1 MELSPLA
8 SDAGLWSILPPVLA
22 ILLALLTKEVVFSL
36 FVGVLAGIGIYAVQ
50 APLAAAQVP
59 VAIVSLVRGAIGD
72 GEHLSV
78 LVFAFFMGPLIA
90 VMTRAGGAQAFGK
103 WAVRNLKSAVGA
115 RLATVV
121 FGLLFFVD
129 DYFNCLTIGNVMRPV
144 TDKFGISREKLAYF
158 VDATAAPVCIIA
170 PVTTWA
176 AYIVSIYADN
186 VPGVPGMTAFLRA
199 IPFNLY
205 SILSIAMVLWLA
217 VRPRGDFGPM
227 AAAEERAR
235 AGDPVGAAALEV
247 REEALDP
254 SVVSA
259 RGSVRDLVVPVV
271 VLVASGI
278 ALMLFL
284 GGYWDAP
291 AEGAAPVGVFD
302 AIGDTQ
308 AALAFA
314 TASFLGLVAAFALYV
329 PRRVLSYREFFACV
343 PAGIRMMV
351 SALII
356 LALAWTLSGICNRLL
371 GIDDFLSDAVKRG
384 ADAGVL
390 PLWILPAALFL
401 LAAAIAFST
410 GTSWGTFGILIPIA
424 VAVCNKVD
432 PSLNALV
439 LSSILSGSV
448 MGDHCSPISDTTILS
463 STGSQCRHIDHVRTQ
478 LPYALLVG
486 AVSAAGYVVAGL
498 SRSLSYWASAV
509 LTLSVSAVLLFAAL
523 LAIPARKRASA
534 RDTDYSTSSRLRS
547 ASPKA

>member
-8 SDAGLWSILPPVLA
+8 SGAGLWSVLPPLLA
-22 ILLALLTKEVVFSL
+22 IVLALLTKEVVFSL
-36 FVGVLAGIGIYAVQ
+36 SMGILAGAGIYAAA
-50 APLAAAQVP
+50 APLAPHQVP
-59 VAIVSLVRGAIGD
+59 VAIASLVTQSIGD
-72 GEHLSV
+72 GDHLPV

-90 VMTRAGGAQAFGK
+90 AMTRAGGAQAFGA
-103 WAVRNLKSAVGA
+103 WAVRNLRTAVGA
-115 RLATVV
+115 QLATVV

-144 TDKFGISREKLAYF
+144 TDKMRISREKLAYF
-158 VDATAAPVCIIA
+158 VDATAAPICIIA
-170 PVTTWA
+170 PISTWA

-186 VPGVPGMTAFLRA
+186 VAGVPGMAAFLRA

-205 SILSIAMVLWLA
+205 SILSILMVLWLA
-217 VRPRGDFGPM
+217 VRRGGDFGPM
-227 AAAEERAR
+227 AAAEARAR
-235 AGDPVGAAALEV
+235 AGDPAGPAAAEA
-247 REEALDP
+247 RDEALDP

-259 RGSVRDLVVPVV
+259 RGRVWDLAVPVV

-278 ALMLFL
+278 ALMLYL
-284 GGYWDAP
+284 GGYWAAP
-291 AEGAAPVGVFD
+291 AEGAAPATVFS

-329 PRRVLSYREFFACV
+329 PRRVVSYREFFACI

-356 LALAWTLSGICNRLL
+356 LVLAWTLSTICNKLL
-371 GIDDFLSDAVKRG
+371 GIDSFIAGSVDRAAR
-384 ADAGVL
+384 AGVL
-390 PLWILPAALFL
+390 PLAVLPAALFL
-401 LAAAIAFST
+401 LAAVIAFST

-424 VAVCNKVD
+424 IAVCDKVD

-463 STGSQCRHIDHVRTQ
+463 STGAQCRHIDHVRTQ

-486 AVSAAGYVVAGL
+486 AVSAVGYVVAGL
-498 SRSLSYWASAV
+498 SRSLPYAASAG
-509 LTLSVSAVLLFAAL
+509 LTLAISAALLVAAL
-523 LAIPARKRASA
+523 LAIPRLGRRA
-534 RDTDYSTSSRLRS
+534 
-547 ASPKA
+547 

>member
-1 MELSPLA
+1 MDLSPLA
-8 SDAGLWSILPPVLA
+8 SNAGIWSVLPPLLA
-22 ILLALLTKEVVFSL
+22 IVMALVTKEVVFSL
-36 FVGVLAGIGIYAVQ
+36 FLGILAGLGIYAAE
-50 APLAAAQVP
+50 APLPAQQFP
-59 VAIVSLVRGAIGD
+59 VALVSLVRGSIGD

-90 VMTRAGGAQAFGK
+90 VMTRSGGAQAFGR

-115 RLATVV
+115 QLATVV

-144 TDKFGISREKLAYF
+144 TDKFRISREKLAYY
-158 VDATAAPVCIIA
+158 VDATAAPICIVA
-170 PVTTWA
+170 PITTWA

-217 VRPRGDFGPM
+217 VRRNGDFGPM
-227 AAAEERAR
+227 AEAEARAR
-235 AGDPVGAAALEV
+235 AGDPAGAAAAES
-247 REEALDP
+247 RDEALDP
-254 SVVSA
+254 SVVSP
-259 RGSVRDLVVPVV
+259 RGRVWDLALPVV
-271 VLVASGI
+271 VLVVSGI
-278 ALMLFL
+278 ALMLYL
-284 GGYWDAP
+284 GGYWSAP
-291 AEGAAPVGVFD
+291 AEGAAPVTVFA

-314 TASFLGLVAAFALYV
+314 TASFLGLVAAFALYI
-329 PRRVLSYREFFACV
+329 PRRVVSYREFFACI

-356 LALAWTLSGICNRLL
+356 LALAWTLSTICNKLL
-371 GIDDFLSDAVKRG
+371 GIDAFLSDMVKRG

-390 PLWILPAALFL
+390 PLSILPAAMFL
-401 LAAAIAFST
+401 LASVIAFST

-478 LPYALLVG
+478 LPYALTVG
-486 AVSAAGYVVAGL
+486 AASAAGYVVAGL
-498 SRSLSYWASAV
+498 SRALPYGASAAV
-509 LTLSVSAVLLFAAL
+509 TLAFSAALLVAAL
-523 LAIPARKRASA
+523 LALP
-534 RDTDYSTSSRLRS
+534 RLFPGRRQ
-547 ASPKA
+547 AAGGTP

>member
-1 MELSPLA
+1 MELSPLVE
-8 SDAGLWSILPPVLA
+8 DAGLWTILPPLLA
-22 ILLALLTKEVVFSL
+22 IVLALLTKEVVFSL
-36 FVGVLAGIGIYAVQ
+36 FLGILAGLGIYAVQ
-50 APLAAAQVP
+50 APLPIHQFP
-59 VAIVSLVRGAIGD
+59 VALVSLVRGSIGD

-103 WAVRNLKSAVGA
+103 WAVKNLKSAAGA
-115 RLATVV
+115 QVATVV

-144 TDKFGISREKLAYF
+144 TDKFRISREKLAYF
-158 VDATAAPVCIIA
+158 VDATAAPICVIA
-170 PVTTWA
+170 PITTWA

-205 SILSIAMVLWLA
+205 SILSVVMVLWLA
-217 VRPRGDFGPM
+217 LRRGGDYGPM
-227 AAAEERAR
+227 AAAEARAR
-235 AGDPVGAAALEV
+235 AGDPVGAAASDTHD
-247 REEALDP
+247 EALDP
-254 SVVSA
+254 AVVSN
-259 RGSVRDLVVPVV
+259 RGSVIDLVVPVV
-271 VLVASGI
+271 VLVVSGI
-278 ALMLFL
+278 ALMLYL
-284 GGYWDAP
+284 GGYWSVP
-291 AEGAAPVGVFD
+291 AEGEKPVTVFA

-314 TASFLGLVAAFALYV
+314 TACLIGLAVAFVLTI
-329 PRRVLSYREFFACV
+329 PRRVLSYREFFECI

-356 LALAWTLSGICNRLL
+356 LALAWTLSAICNSLL
-371 GIDDFLSDAVKRG
+371 GIDDFISDAVKRG

-390 PLWILPAALFL
+390 PLSMLPAALFL
-401 LAAAIAFST
+401 LASVIAFST

-478 LPYALLVG
+478 LPYALTVG
-486 AVSAAGYVVAGL
+486 AVSAVGYIVAGL
-498 SRSLSYWASAV
+498 TRTVAYG
-509 LTLSVSAVLLFAAL
+509 VSAAVTLAVSTALLVAAL
-523 LAIPARKRASA
+523 IVLPRIFPSGAK
-534 RDTDYSTSSRLRS
+534 
-547 ASPKA
+547 

>member
-1 MELSPLA
+1 MDILPLPEG
-8 SDAGLWSILPPVLA
+8 AGLLSIIPPILAIVLA
-22 ILLALLTKEVVFSL
+22 LITKEVVFSL
-36 FVGVLAGIGIYAVQ
+36 FMGILSGMAIYAFA
-50 APLAAAQVP
+50 APMAFYQVP
-59 VAIVSLVRGAIGD
+59 VAIVSLVRGSIGD

-90 VMTRAGGAQAFGK
+90 VMTRSGGANAFGR
-103 WAVRNLKSAVGA
+103 WATTHLKSAVGA
-115 RLATVV
+115 QVATVV

-144 TDKFGISREKLAYF
+144 TDKFRISREKLAYF
-158 VDATAAPVCIIA
+158 VDATAAPICIIA
-170 PVTTWA
+170 PITTWA

-186 VPGVPGMTAFLRA
+186 VSGVSGMTAFLRA

-205 SILSIAMVLWLA
+205 SILSIVMVLWLA
-217 VRPRGDFGPM
+217 VRRSGDFGPM
-227 AAAEERAR
+227 AAAEARAR
-235 AGDPVGAAALEV
+235 AGDPVGAAASEV

-254 SVVSA
+254 TVVSP
-259 RGSVRDLVVPVV
+259 RGRVWDIAVPVV
-271 VLVASGI
+271 ALVAGGI

-284 GGYWDAP
+284 GNYWAPP
-291 AEGAAPVGVFD
+291 AEGAAPASGFKAVFA

-314 TASFLGLVAAFALYV
+314 TASFLGLLVAFILYI
-329 PRRVLSYREFFACV
+329 PRRVLSYQEFFACV

-351 SALII
+351 SSLII
-356 LALAWTLSGICNRLL
+356 LALAWTLSAICNKLL
-371 GIDDFLSDAVKRG
+371 GIDDFISGIVKQG
-384 ADAGVL
+384 ADSGIL
-390 PLWILPAALFL
+390 PIFILPAALFVISSV
-401 LAAAIAFST
+401 IAFST

-478 LPYALLVG
+478 LPYAVLVG
-486 AVSAAGYVVAGL
+486 AVSAVGYVVAGL
-498 SRSLSYWASAV
+498 TRTLSYGASAL
-509 LTLSVSAVLLFAAL
+509 LTLAVSTALLVAAL
-523 LAIPARKRASA
+523 VVLPPLL
-534 RDTDYSTSSRLRS
+534 SRRQ
-547 ASPKA
+547 

>member
-1 MELSPLA
+1 MDLTPLV
-8 SDAGLWSILPPVLA
+8 SDARLWSIVPPLLA
-22 ILLALLTKEVVFSL
+22 IILALLTKEVIFSL
-36 FVGVLAGIGIYAVQ
+36 FMGILAGIGIYAVQ
-50 APLAAAQVP
+50 APLPAHQIP
-59 VAIVSLVRGAIGD
+59 IAIVSLVRGSIGD

-78 LVFAFFMGPLIA
+78 LIFAFFMGPLIA
-90 VMTRAGGAQAFGK
+90 VMTRSGGAQAFGR
-103 WAVRNLKSAVGA
+103 WAVRSLKSAVGA
-115 RLATVV
+115 QLATVV

-144 TDKFGISREKLAYF
+144 TDKFRISREKLAYY
-158 VDATAAPVCIIA
+158 VDAAAAPICIIA
-170 PVTTWA
+170 PITTWA

-186 VPGVPGMTAFLRA
+186 VQGVPGMTAFLRA

-205 SILSIAMVLWLA
+205 SILSIVMVLWLA
-217 VRPRGDFGPM
+217 VRRNGDFGPM
-227 AAAEERAR
+227 AEAEARAR
-235 AGDPVGAAALEV
+235 AGDPAGAAAAESHD
-247 REEALDP
+247 EALDP
-254 SVVSA
+254 SVVSP
-259 RGSVRDLVVPVV
+259 RGSVWDLAIPVV

-278 ALMLFL
+278 ALMLYL
-284 GGYWDAP
+284 GGYWATPEPGKD
-291 AEGAAPVGVFD
+291 PVTVFG

-314 TASFLGLVAAFALYV
+314 TASFLGLVAAFVLYI
-329 PRRVLSYREFFACV
+329 PRRVVSYREFFACV

-356 LALAWTLSGICNRLL
+356 LALAWTLSSICNKLL
-371 GIDDFLSDAVKRG
+371 GIDDFISDIVKRG

-401 LAAAIAFST
+401 LASVIAFST

-424 VAVCNKVD
+424 IAVCNKVD

-486 AVSAAGYVVAGL
+486 AVSAVGYIVAGL
-498 SRSLSYWASAV
+498 TRGLSYGASAGV
-509 LTLSVSAVLLFAAL
+509 TLLVSAILLIVAL
-523 LAIPARKRASA
+523 LVIPKIRPPRGA
-534 RDTDYSTSSRLRS
+534 
-547 ASPKA
+547 

>member
-1 MELSPLA
+1 MNLEPLA
-8 SDAGLWSILPPVLA
+8 SGAGLWSVLPPLLA
-22 ILLALLTKEVVFSL
+22 IALALVTKEVIFSL
-36 FVGVLAGIGIYAVQ
+36 FMGMLAGLGIYAVQ
-50 APLAAAQVP
+50 ASLAVQQLP
-59 VAIVSLVRGAIGD
+59 VALVSLVRGSIGD

-78 LVFAFFMGPLIA
+78 LIFAFFMGPLIA
-90 VMTRAGGAQAFGK
+90 VMTRSGGAQAFGR
-103 WAVRNLKSAVGA
+103 WATTRLKSAIGA
-115 RLATVV
+115 QLATVI

-144 TDKFGISREKLAYF
+144 TDKFKISREKLAYF
-158 VDATAAPVCIIA
+158 VDATAAPICVIA
-170 PVTTWA
+170 PITTWA

-186 VPGVPGMTAFLRA
+186 VSGVPGMTAFLRA

-205 SILSIAMVLWLA
+205 SILSVIMVIWLA
-217 VRPRGDFGPM
+217 ARRDGDFGPM
-227 AAAEERAR
+227 AAAEARAR
-235 AGDPVGAAALEV
+235 AGDPEGAAATET

-254 SVVSA
+254 SVVSP
-259 RGSVRDLVVPVV
+259 RGSVWDIAIPVIA
-271 VLVASGI
+271 LVAGGI
-278 ALMLFL
+278 ALMLYL
-284 GGYWDAP
+284 GNYWAPP
-291 AEGAAPVGVFD
+291 AEGAEPLSGFKAVFA

-314 TASFLGLVAAFALYV
+314 TASLLGLVVAFLLYI
-329 PRRVLSYREFFACV
+329 PRRVVTYREFFACI

-356 LALAWTLSGICNRLL
+356 LALAWTLSTICNKLL
-371 GIDDFLSDAVKRG
+371 GIDDFISDAVKRG

-390 PLWILPAALFL
+390 PLALLPAALFL
-401 LAAAIAFST
+401 LASVIAFST

-478 LPYALLVG
+478 LPYAVLVG
-486 AVSAAGYVVAGL
+486 SVSVVGYVVAGL
-498 SRSLSYWASAV
+498 TRVLPYGVSALV
-509 LTLSVSAVLLFAAL
+509 TLSISTALLVAAL
-523 LAIPARKRASA
+523 VVTPRCLKVSGQ
-534 RDTDYSTSSRLRS
+534 
-547 ASPKA
+547 

>member
-1 MELSPLA
+1 MELQSLT
-8 SDAGLWSILPPVLA
+8 SNAGLWSILPPLLA
-22 ILLALLTKEVVFSL
+22 ILLALITKEVVFSL
-36 FVGVLAGIGIYAVQ
+36 FLGILAGLGIYAVQ
-50 APLAAAQVP
+50 APLPAQQFP
-59 VAIVSLVRGAIGD
+59 IALVSLVRGSIGD

-78 LVFAFFMGPLIA
+78 LIFAFFMGPLIA

-103 WAVRNLKSAVGA
+103 WAVKNLKSAVGA
-115 RLATVV
+115 QVATVI

-144 TDKFGISREKLAYF
+144 TDKFRISREKLAYF
-158 VDATAAPVCIIA
+158 VDATAAPICVIA
-170 PVTTWA
+170 PITTWA

-205 SILSIAMVLWLA
+205 SILSVVMVLWLA
-217 VRPRGDFGPM
+217 CRRGGDYGPM
-227 AAAEERAR
+227 AAAEARAQ
-235 AGDPVGAAALEV
+235 AGDPVGGAATESH
-247 REEALDP
+247 EEALDP
-254 SVVSA
+254 TVVSE
-259 RGSVRDLVVPVV
+259 RGRVWDLAVPVV
-271 VLVASGI
+271 VLVVSGI
-278 ALMLFL
+278 ALMLYL
-284 GGYWDAP
+284 GGYWATP
-291 AEGAAPVGVFD
+291 AEGAKPVTVFA

-314 TASFLGLVAAFALYV
+314 TACLIGLAIAFVLMI
-329 PRRVLSYREFFACV
+329 PRRVLSYKEFFACI

-356 LALAWTLSGICNRLL
+356 LALAWTLSAICNRLL
-371 GIDDFLSDAVKRG
+371 GIDDFISDAVKRG

-390 PLWILPAALFL
+390 PLSLLPAALFL
-401 LAAAIAFST
+401 LASLIAFST

-478 LPYALLVG
+478 LPYALTVG
-486 AVSAAGYVVAGL
+486 AVSAIGYVVAGL
-498 SRSLSYWASAV
+498 TRSLAYGVSAAV
-509 LTLSVSAVLLFAAL
+509 TLAVSAVLLVVAL
-523 LAIPARKRASA
+523 LVLPRAFPM
-534 RDTDYSTSSRLRS
+534 RRE
-547 ASPKA
+547 ASVA